1 MSKVKTKPLNE
12 QTIVITGASSGIGL
26 ATSIL
31 AAVHGANV
39 VLTSRNGTDLERIE
53 KGITM
58 SGGRAL
64 AVTADVTKE
73 ADLER
78 VRDKALSK
86 FGSIDTW
93 VNNAGTSIYG
103 YLVDTPLDEARKLFD
118 VNFWGV
124 VHGCK
129 VALPTLAKK
138 GGVIINLGSEVSV
151 RSVPLQGMYSAT
163 KHAIKGYTDALRI
176 ETKKLGF
183 PVGICLIR
191 PTAINTPYPQHAV
204 NHLRKGAPSLPT
216 TMYDPDL
223 VADAIL
229 KCAVSPQRDVFV
241 GAPSRLHAIMDTLF
255 PEISDSLMAWSAF
268 EKQMKGKDH
277 HPENEG
283 LHRAPKTEGQIRGH
297 TDENVKIDSAYT
309 EVSMNPWMK
318 AALLAAAVGT
328 GFAISKTVG
337 HSTEEYK

>member
-1 MSKVKTKPLNE
+1 MSIKTKPLHE

-39 VLTSRNGTDLERIE
+39 VLTSRNGSDLERIE
-53 KGITM
+53 KALIM
-58 SGGRAL
+58 SGGKAL
-64 AVTADVTKE
+64 AVTADVTRE

-78 VRDKALSK
+78 VKDKAISK
-86 FGSIDTW
+86 FGGIDTW

-103 YLVDTPLDEARKLFD
+103 YIVDTPLDDARKLFD

-129 VALPTLAKK
+129 VALPALAKR

-151 RSVPLQGMYSAT
+151 GSVPLQGMYSAT

-176 ETKKLGF
+176 ESKKLGY
-183 PVGICLIR
+183 PIAVCLIR
-191 PTAINTPYPQHAV
+191 PTSINTPYAEHAV
-204 NHLRKGAPSLPT
+204 NYLRKGAPSLPT
-216 TMYDPDL
+216 PMFDPDL

-229 KCAVSPQRDVFV
+229 KCAVKPQRDVYV

-255 PEISDSLMAWSAF
+255 PEITDTLMAWSAF
-268 EKQMKGKDH
+268 GKQTKGKNHKVEEEALH
-277 HPENEG
+277 H
-283 LHRAPKTEGQIRGH
+283 APKHEGRIRGF
-297 TDENVKIDSAYT
+297 TNGEVKTQSAYT
-309 EVSMNPWMK
+309 ETSMNPWMK
-318 AALLAAAVGT
+318 AALFAAALGT

-337 HSTEEYK
+337 PSLRDRA